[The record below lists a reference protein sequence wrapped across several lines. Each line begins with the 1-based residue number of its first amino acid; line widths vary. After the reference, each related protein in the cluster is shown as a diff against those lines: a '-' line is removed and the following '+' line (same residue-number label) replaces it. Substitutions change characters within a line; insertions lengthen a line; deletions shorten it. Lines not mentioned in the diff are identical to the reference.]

1 MCELIYQ
8 DTLGPRR
15 ARPHSKMSSGS
26 DALSQEI
33 RDAIRAKHRLVEKM
47 KESVVEAS
55 DRPRDQKKKA
65 GISFGA
71 FAHFAFPRC
80 IANAL
85 GMLLA
90 FLAVSSSL
98 TSRSIAA
105 FFSIVATSYPS
116 AS

>member
-1 MCELIYQ
+1 
-8 DTLGPRR
+8 
-15 ARPHSKMSSGS
+15 MSSGS

-71 FAHFAFPRC
+71 FARISAARSLVAACCTETTTSATNAQTSATFHH
-80 IANAL
+80 ANAPKE
-85 GMLLA
+85 
-90 FLAVSSSL
+90 
-98 TSRSIAA
+98 IPA
-105 FFSIVATSYPS
+105 FFF
-116 AS
+116 